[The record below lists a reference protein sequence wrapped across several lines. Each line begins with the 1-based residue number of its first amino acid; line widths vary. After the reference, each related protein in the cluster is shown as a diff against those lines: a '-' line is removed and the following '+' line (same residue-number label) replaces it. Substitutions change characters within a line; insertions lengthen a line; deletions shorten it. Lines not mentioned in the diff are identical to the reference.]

1 MSVIVSCKQTP
12 LGDLCEKL
20 LEKTCN
26 TYYNDLSEKG
36 DAWRMKT
43 DTTPGKQNLQGE
55 EAPTMNV
62 LGEYWV
68 TAAFVIINVLVYLI
82 LEIGGDTE
90 DAYYMME
97 HGAIYPT
104 RIVENGEYWRLL
116 TATFMHFGFMHLF
129 NNMIILITAGQILEK
144 AIGHWKYLFL
154 YVLAGIGGSSLSYL
168 QMLHSGDY
176 AVVAGASGAIFGI
189 IGALLWIVI
198 IHKGRYETLTGKG
211 LIIMIVLCL
220 YYGISSG
227 GVDNW
232 GHIGG
237 LLGGFVLGIL
247 LYRKKSRPD

>member
-1 MSVIVSCKQTP
+1 MTGDTCKMN
-12 LGDLCEKL
+12 D
-20 LEKTCN
+20 N
-26 TYYNDLSEKG
+26 TTSGRPN
-36 DAWRMKT
+36 
-43 DTTPGKQNLQGE
+43 PQGK
-55 EAPTMNV
+55 EAPAGNV

-90 DAYYMME
+90 EAYYMLE

-104 RIVENGEYWRLL
+104 RIAEYGEYWRLL

-129 NNMIILITAGQILEK
+129 NNMIILITAGQILEQ

-154 YVLAGIGGSSLSYL
+154 YILAGIGGSTLSYL
-168 QMLHSGDY
+168 QMLYSGEY

-198 IHKGRYETLTGKG
+198 VHKGRYKTLTGKG
-211 LIIMIVLCL
+211 LLIMIALCL

-237 LLGGFVLGIL
+237 LLGGFVLGLL
-247 LYRKKSRPD
+247 LYRKASDSDE